1 MNVVYIYIIW
11 DTTFTKLWMEHN
23 PLAKLALGPL
33 ATTDF
38 NAACDWIDVRENDV
52 VVCSFG
58 WLSEEL
64 LENSVWMTRRKII
77 IGGSVGSGDGGREET
92 SEKRREN

>member
-1 MNVVYIYIIW
+1 M
-11 DTTFTKLWMEHN
+11 
-23 PLAKLALGPL
+23 
-33 ATTDF
+33 
-38 NAACDWIDVRENDV
+38 RENDV

-64 LENSVWMTRRKII
+64 LEDSVWMTRRKII
-77 IGGSVGSGDGGREET
+77 IGGSVGSGGGGREET

>member
-1 MNVVYIYIIW
+1 M
-11 DTTFTKLWMEHN
+11 
-23 PLAKLALGPL
+23 
-33 ATTDF
+33 
-38 NAACDWIDVRENDV
+38 RENDV